1 MSKRGDIEFL
11 SDIQEAI
18 RRIGLYAQDTDYEN
32 FLEDI
37 KTQDA
42 VIRNLEI
49 IGEAAKNISD
59 DFKGKYPRIP
69 WKDLAG
75 IRDKLV
81 HHYFGV
87 NLEVVWY
94 IIQDDLPPLKEEIRR
109 ILEQKK

>member
-18 RRIGLYAQDTDYEN
+18 RRIGIYTKGIDYGN

-42 VIRNLEI
+42 VIRNVEI
-49 IGEAAKNISD
+49 IGEAAKNISN
-59 DFKGKYPRIP
+59 DFRDKHPQIQ

-75 IRDKLV
+75 IRDKLI

-109 ILEQKK
+109 IMG

>member
-1 MSKRGDIEFL
+1 MSKRGNPEFL
-11 SDIQEAI
+11 NDIYEAI
-18 RRIGLYAQDTDYEN
+18 QRIELYIKSIDYEN
-32 FLEDI
+32 FLKDI

-49 IGEAAKNISD
+49 IGEAVKNISE
-59 DFKGKYPRIP
+59 DFKTENPQLP

-75 IRDKLV
+75 VRDKLI

-94 IIQDDLPPLKEEIRR
+94 IIKNDLPPLREEIQR
-109 ILEQKK
+109 ILE